1 LCIKVRSSAF
11 AKNAV
16 DKAHVGPE
24 GVFDQ
29 YGYKISLAHLL
40 NWLRSS
46 GCKVWLGRVRS
57 LIEQLENRQKFP
69 SGEIRELT
77 QGEEEEREKKQSAAT
92 GTKQVTPTTLTL
104 RPAAA
109 ASAAAAADREEE
121 GERKRKKKRKDT
133 SDTE

>member
-1 LCIKVRSSAF
+1 VRSSAF
-11 AKNAV
+11 AKNSV
-16 DKAHVGPE
+16 DKAHLGPE

-69 SGEIRELT
+69 SGELT
-77 QGEEEEREKKQSAAT
+77 QGEEEEREKKQSAAA

-109 ASAAAAADREEE
+109 ASAAAATDREEE

>member
-1 LCIKVRSSAF
+1 VRASVF
-11 AKNAV
+11 AKNSV
-16 DKAHVGPE
+16 DKSDVGPE

-46 GCKVWLGRVRS
+46 GCKVWLGRVRA
-57 LIEQLENRQKFP
+57 LIEQLENKQQFP
-69 SGEIRELT
+69 SGKTRELT
-77 QGEEEEREKKQSAAT
+77 QGEEEEGDKHAAP

-104 RPAAA
+104 RPG
-109 ASAAAAADREEE
+109 AAAAAAATADVAEE
-121 GERKRKKKRKDT
+121 GERKRKKKRKDA